1 MVTLL
6 DVIYC
11 SLRKGDVITQWNDNQ
26 LLLLLDLEEVNLMKL
41 IDRLKEKFNAMV
53 NNEKIELNIK
63 FKSL

>member
-1 MVTLL
+1 
-6 DVIYC
+6 
-11 SLRKGDVITQWNDNQ
+11 
-26 LLLLLDLEEVNLMKL
+26 MKL